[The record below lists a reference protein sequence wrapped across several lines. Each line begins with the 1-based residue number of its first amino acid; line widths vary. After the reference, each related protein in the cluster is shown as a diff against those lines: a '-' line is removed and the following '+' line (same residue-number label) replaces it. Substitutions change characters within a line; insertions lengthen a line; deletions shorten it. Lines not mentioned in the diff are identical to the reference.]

1 MMESTTVLFQLE
13 GLPFSVNKKDIQ
25 SFFRDSSLIED
36 DISILK
42 NTENDR
48 CLGLAFVRFHTELE
62 ANVATRHCGIEIGGN
77 RVTVKRTSFQDMV
90 TTKQRMESADS
101 HSTRRKISEPISVS
115 PDRTGPGLRSPTG
128 PSHLR
133 SEERGKAIHRLPF
146 QQIEAVASVRESVE
160 KKRNRSRSPHRTRAG
175 GITPSYQS
183 RGSPHGSHGSGAH
196 HEQSSHRHEKV
207 VRHQYGRDGLWREGL
222 REAAGQQQRS
232 DPRSNHM
239 ELMTWSSSSSRGSGR
254 SEAASE
260 RESRTREEPRRVDV
274 TGLSSHS
281 SSVYRAH
288 QFGSSDGVDHLHYS
302 GNRIHELEERKG
314 HYGKRSHEVELL
326 HGLSRDRTLGKED
339 HRGYSG
345 GRYREV
351 EIRGG
356 HSGSRNREME
366 VRARHLGS
374 SNREVEVRGGFSR
387 SGNREVD
394 DRGGYSGSRNRE
406 VGARGG
412 HSGSRNREVEFQS
425 GLLGSRSREV
435 EVRGG
440 PLGSR
445 NRDVEVR
452 DRHSGSKNRGEQDYR
467 GHWGGHDGEGSR
479 SGHLRDLRER
489 GSAVGYQNSLGPSQE
504 RSALQDTNSATLDTP
519 TTHEVKLMGFPHW
532 YAFKEIRHM
541 LGRSV
546 TVVHGGIHFVADA
559 RRPTAFVTVDG
570 DHSYENAL
578 KLDGL
583 AIDKQ
588 CTLTVLSCNHPRP
601 DERRNEGDDLRR
613 VLEKKRE
620 PKYPNSHDS
629 ANKGGAYA
637 SKRSSSPLPHR
648 RLSREAASRE
658 RSYSPGR
665 VQKLA
670 DEFWATGSHTNQHT
684 GYPTT
689 QTEDRVETQ
698 SYPIQWQDENGHLVP
713 DLPGF
718 HTTEMGQS
726 LAHAD
731 FQSQVESGFMEAAM
745 EYPEYFTREELAY
758 TGEHTQRLRY
768 NTPFSQPELSEDF
781 TVGSMSQDNVFRVST
796 SEGEDIAHRRIVP
809 IVRGQGASPAPDG
822 TLASVVHV
830 VHKGKDGSISMP
842 SEYSHSDGPS
852 SGRGVVTGADR
863 PTTVRCAN
871 LPTSVV
877 VTDILSFFQDD
888 TMNHDS
894 VRIQCDDKGQPTGKC
909 FVTFPSYQR
918 AVHVVRRLSNQ
929 RLKDKKIILDLVL

>member
-1 MMESTTVLFQLE
+1 MLSECGAKGARSLVQMMESTIVLFQLE

-25 SFFRDSSLIED
+25 TFFRDSSLTED

-101 HSTRRKISEPISVS
+101 HSTRRKINEPISVS
-115 PDRTGPGLRSPTG
+115 PDRAGLGLRSPTG

-146 QQIEAVASVRESVE
+146 QQIEAVAGVRESVE
-160 KKRNRSRSPHRTRAG
+160 KKRNRSRSPHRARAG
-175 GITPSYQS
+175 GNTPSYQS

-196 HEQSSHRHEKV
+196 HEQASHRHEKV
-207 VRHQYGRDGLWREGL
+207 TRHQYGREGP
-222 REAAGQQQRS
+222 REAAAQQQRS
-232 DPRSNHM
+232 DPRSNHVD
-239 ELMTWSSSSSRGSGR
+239 LMTWSSSSSRGSGR
-254 SEAASE
+254 SEAASG
-260 RESRTREEPRRVDV
+260 RESRAREETRRVDV
-274 TGLSSHS
+274 TRLSTHG
-281 SSVYRAH
+281 SSVYRSH
-288 QFGSSDGVDHLHYS
+288 QFGSSNGVDHLHYS
-302 GNRIHELEERKG
+302 GSRIRELEERRG

-326 HGLSRDRTLGKED
+326 HGLSRDSTLGKED

-351 EIRGG
+351 EVRGG
-356 HSGSRNREME
+356 HSGNRNREME
-366 VRARHLGS
+366 VRTRHLGS

-394 DRGGYSGSRNRE
+394 DRSGYSGSRNRE

-412 HSGSRNREVEFQS
+412 HSGSRIREVEVQG
-425 GLLGSRSREV
+425 GLLGSRDREV

-440 PLGSR
+440 RLGNR

-467 GHWGGHDGEGSR
+467 GHWGGHDGEGSH
-479 SGHLRDLRER
+479 SEHLRDLRER
-489 GSAVGYQNSLGPSQE
+489 GSAVGYKNSLGHSQE
-504 RSALQDTNSATLDTP
+504 PSALQDTNSSAMLDTP
-519 TTHEVKLMGFPHW
+519 TTHEVKLMGFPYW

-588 CTLTVLSCNHPRP
+588 CTLTVLGCNHPKP

-629 ANKGGAYA
+629 ANKGGAYT
-637 SKRSSSPLPHR
+637 SKHSVSPVRHR
-648 RLSREAASRE
+648 RHSREVSSRE

-665 VQKLA
+665 AQKLA
-670 DEFWATGSHTNQHT
+670 DEFWSTGSHTNQHT
-684 GYPTT
+684 EYPTT
-689 QTEDRVETQ
+689 QTEEGVEMQ
-698 SYPIQWQDENGHLVP
+698 SYPIQWQDENSHFVP

-718 HTTEMGQS
+718 HTAEVGQS
-726 LAHAD
+726 MAHAD

-768 NTPFSQPELSEDF
+768 STPFSSQPQFSEDF
-781 TVGSMSQDNVFRVST
+781 TVGSMSLDNVFHMST

-809 IVRGQGASPAPDG
+809 TVRGGQSASPAPDS

-830 VHKGKDGSISMP
+830 VHKGKDGSISIP
-842 SEYSHSDGPS
+842 SEYSRSGGPS
-852 SGRGVVTGADR
+852 SGSSAVTGADTHYSTMCQPPYIR
-863 PTTVRCAN
+863 GCNRHSQF
-871 LPTSVV
+871 LP
-877 VTDILSFFQDD
+877 
-888 TMNHDS
+888 
-894 VRIQCDDKGQPTGKC
+894 G
-909 FVTFPSYQR
+909 
-918 AVHVVRRLSNQ
+918 
-929 RLKDKKIILDLVL
+929 